1 MKTNK
6 DKIFDFLTLYASAH
20 GNNGVTTQ
28 YLADTLGILRTN
40 TSTLL
45 NTLVLE
51 GRVVKS
57 SNRPVLYRIKT
68 QADNREDEC
77 FENIIGVHGSLAR
90 QIQLV
95 KAAIIYPEKSLN
107 TLLVGEPGTGKSF
120 LAMIMHQ
127 YAIAAKV
134 LTENAPYI
142 VFDCRSHQVNDS
154 DLMRELLGA
163 DGKTGLISQASEG
176 ILHID
181 NAHLLSTGLR
191 SQLCSAIERCQ
202 LNGTESKT
210 KTSPMI
216 ILASDT
222 SNNTA
227 CEDYARLFP
236 ITIEL
241 PALSERPMDERMTL
255 IQNFFNI
262 EAARAKKTLN
272 INAELLRCLLLYK
285 CNLNIKQLKGDIKR
299 GCAMA
304 YLREHDSK
312 DDTLNIYLYD
322 FEPYVRKGFLN
333 YGEHRDEVE
342 RIIPSNYNY
351 SFSGSTMK
359 MSVIDRAKLLS
370 TSLYDEIDRK
380 ASDLHAQ
387 GISREDANALL
398 IAEFQEIFR
407 QYVNKLSN
415 QIINKEQLVKL
426 VDERTIPLVE
436 VFLNDVSKELSI
448 NFPPSVFYG
457 LCLHVDNIL
466 KGNTTQQILSEH
478 QICDI
483 AEQHAEMNAM
493 SQRFIAN
500 LENIFGKPIPSE
512 EAAFITMFLSSED
525 ATSNII
531 LNPVIL
537 FALLGNGVA
546 ASLADMV
553 NNLIQVD
560 NAYSFEIP
568 FEHQPSET
576 YEELSD
582 FIKKIDRG
590 KGIVVLYDM
599 KFLNAF
605 FESISL
611 ETGIEIRAVEF
622 PVTLMGIE
630 WARKAAVAS
639 DVDALYQ
646 NIINSLTTIQKPLP
660 RVIVT
665 LCTTGEGGAQ
675 ELKKYI
681 EKYGDVPNMEIIS
694 LSMADHE
701 QLRDQ
706 LYTLQKTKIIHCIVS
721 IQDPQLFGI
730 PFIPISDVLG
740 ADPSALP
747 GILRFK
753 NREKSRINFDQ
764 VFRYLGEQLEYV
776 EVANLQRLLPP
787 VIEQIDRDIMH
798 MSLDTEIGL
807 LMHIA
812 CSINRLAGKEPI
824 PKNIHKDQI
833 IETNIESYK
842 KMLRTLKPLE
852 HAFGIIFPDDE
863 ITNIIMIIHKL

>member
-40 TSTLL
+40 TSALL

-57 SNRPVLYRIKT
+57 SSRPILYRVKT

-77 FENIIGVHGSLAR
+77 FENIIGANGSLAR
-90 QIQLV
+90 QIQLA
-95 KAAIIYPEKSLN
+95 KAAIIYPGKSMN

-127 YAIAAKV
+127 YAIAAGV
-134 LTENAPYI
+134 LAENAPYI
-142 VFDCRSHQVNDS
+142 IFDCRRHQVNDNS
-154 DLMRELLGA
+154 FMRELMGT
-163 DGKTGLISQASEG
+163 DGDNGLISKASEG

-181 NAHLLSTGLR
+181 NAHLLSPGLR

-202 LNGTESKT
+202 QFDAETKT
-210 KTSPMI
+210 KSSPMI
-216 ILASDT
+216 ILASDK

-227 CEDYARLFP
+227 CEEYAKLFP
-236 ITIEL
+236 ILIEL
-241 PALSERPMDERMTL
+241 PALSDRPMEERMTL

-262 EAARAKKTLN
+262 EAARAKKTLT

-312 DDTLNIYLYD
+312 GDALNIYLYD

-333 YGEHRDEVE
+333 YREHRDEVE

-370 TSLYDEIDRK
+370 SSLYDEIDRK
-380 ASDLHAQ
+380 ANDLQ
-387 GISREDANALL
+387 ERGIAREDVSTLL
-398 IAEFQEIFR
+398 TAEFEEVFR
-407 QYVNKLSN
+407 QYIHEVSN
-415 QIINKEQLVKL
+415 RVINKEQLVKL

-436 VFLNDVSKELSI
+436 TFLDNVSKELTI
-448 NFPPSVFYG
+448 KFPPSVFYG
-457 LCLHVDNIL
+457 LCLHIDSMVR
-466 KGNTTQQILSEH
+466 GNKPRQILPNQQLSEV
-478 QICDI
+478 
-483 AEQHAEMNAM
+483 AEQHKAM
-493 SQRFIAN
+493 YLMSLQFVAN
-500 LENIFGKPIPSE
+500 IENEFSIKLPPE
-512 EAAFITMFLSSED
+512 EAIFITMFLCFEDPVSST
-525 ATSNII
+525 AK
-531 LNPVIL
+531 NPVIL
-537 FALLGNGVA
+537 FALLGSGVA
-546 ASLADMV
+546 ASLADMI
-553 NNLIQVD
+553 NHLIQFD

-576 YEELSD
+576 YEALSD
-582 FIKKIDRG
+582 YIKKIDRG
-590 KGIVVLYDM
+590 KGIIAFYDM
-599 KFLNAF
+599 KFLNTF

-611 ETGIEIRAVEF
+611 ETGIEVRAVEF

-630 WARKAAVAS
+630 WARRAAVAN

-646 NIINSLTTIQKPLP
+646 NVISSLPFYKKPFE

-694 LSMADHE
+694 LSIADRE

-706 LYTLQKTKIIHCIVS
+706 LQMMQKTAIVHCIVS
-721 IQDPQLFGI
+721 IEDPKLFGI

-747 GILRFK
+747 EILRFK
-753 NREKSRINFDQ
+753 NHEKSRIDFNE
-764 VFRYLGEQLEYV
+764 VFRYLDEQLEYADV
-776 EVANLQRLLPP
+776 KKLQRMLPP
-787 VIEQIDRDIMH
+787 VIEQIDRDILH

-812 CSINRLAGKEPI
+812 CCINRILAKEAI
-824 PKNIHKDQI
+824 PQNIHKDQI
-833 IETNIESYK
+833 IKTHTDHYKNI
-842 KMLRTLKPLE
+842 LRIIKPLE

-863 ITNIIMIIHKL
+863 IANIIMIINKL